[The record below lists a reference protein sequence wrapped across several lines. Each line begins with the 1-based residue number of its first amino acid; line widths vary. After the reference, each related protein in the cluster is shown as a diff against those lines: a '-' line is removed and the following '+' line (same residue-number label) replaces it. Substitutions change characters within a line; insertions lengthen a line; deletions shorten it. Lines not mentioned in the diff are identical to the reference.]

1 RRPGQE
7 PAGRA
12 VRARDGQGRM
22 ARGAAFHGPDAEV
35 PEPGS
40 EDMSLTGRPGLLLL
54 VDYTDCWRFQHLTWL
69 FKNRLLRSGRTR
81 VLLLAR
87 SADAWLSPA
96 ADGDR

>member
-1 RRPGQE
+1 
-7 PAGRA
+7 
-12 VRARDGQGRM
+12 M